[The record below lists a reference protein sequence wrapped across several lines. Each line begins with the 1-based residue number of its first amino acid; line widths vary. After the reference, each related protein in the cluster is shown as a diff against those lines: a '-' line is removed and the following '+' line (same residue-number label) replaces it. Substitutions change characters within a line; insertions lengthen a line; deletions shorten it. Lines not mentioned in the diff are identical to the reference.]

1 MSYSSR
7 PLTSKLFQLTSLT
20 CALALAGCGGG
31 DGDTVDSIAPPPD
44 LGVTQPGTG
53 DNGNT
58 GGGNNGG
65 EQEPGNTADFT
76 LQQITVNPTN
86 IELSDKLDEPT
97 MFTVTVKA
105 IKTASFD
112 AMSGQEVSLRV
123 EPSKNSGALTIEGQG
138 TLVTDSKGDAVYQMK
153 LNPQAVADEAALLK
167 NGFTLTASATK
178 ADGTVIS
185 QVRSVPVFKQ
195 GSGEGSQVIASDLN
209 VKSELKTDSEFSVS
223 NNILNV
229 SGDTA
234 TFSVIVED
242 KNNVRVEDVAV
253 GLGLTSADGVSIIGG
268 NGKKTDA
275 NGIATFSIKVDGN
288 LTAEERDAL
297 IQQGVTYTINI
308 KENNGATK
316 TEIKTLP
323 VALPTSDY
331 ALSIIGSS
339 EKLNAY
345 GDTQQLIIAA
355 TAINEKVPTQING
368 AKVSVQ
374 LNNAIDGVSLASS
387 QLTLDAKGK
396 ANVNLVIAPTL
407 DAATRQKLAEE
418 GISYTVTLSEPN
430 RSTTVKTFESS
441 VYIPTAAYQINF
453 NESNKK
459 QVSSSGDTAV
469 ISFRVNNKD
478 GGAVAD
484 QEVIAKL
491 PNDLVAAGVLTLEGN
506 SKQIT
511 NNNGEVSYTIRIP
524 RNLTDGKKTILENAG
539 SFLLTASMKEP
550 LGITSEVNSEA
561 IRIGSDIG
569 KSDITLTAT
578 APRVITTSD
587 ETFKLQVAGKRAD
600 GSAAAGRDVK
610 LVIDNGVGVTVVGN
624 EKPTNASG
632 IAEFTIRINQNLTP
646 EQVDALATSGITYTT
661 VLTDNDGTQSKITQK
676 AAVQKPATSIQFGS
690 IVSPSIS
697 QLGGT
702 GKVNVALVSKQDTTQ
717 AIKEQEVTIKLDS
730 VADTYGVT
738 VTPTTQKTDFNGQVI
753 FTINVPANLTAAERA
768 DLKNKGISYQLSY
781 VENGVIYEQIQKV
794 QITTPTIA
802 LNVLNAPTNINNRAG
817 YTLNEVG
824 ETTTIQAQLSNQ
836 TDKTQIASQPVEL
849 EFTNKALARLLTV
862 NGSAGSATV
871 IANTDANG
879 IVRFEVTVPSNLEP
893 ADKQAL
899 RDQILTATLTEAL
912 TNQEQE
918 VNIKVQSRAAV
929 LSLLSSQSEKKLN
942 LNGGDTQIEVIAED
956 DNGNVVAG
964 QKVFLALPAVIA
976 SQGVTLVS
984 GGSQTTDDSGRATFT
999 IAVPNDLTDAQK
1011 DTIGN
1016 SFFIALSAADRNNTI
1031 ITQASNVTTVRPS
1044 VNGTQ
1049 ENLTIG
1055 ANKVVNTK
1063 GDTFKVFVRVA
1074 KSIKDDVTNEVKTI
1088 GIANREVRLN
1098 VDDPIQT
1105 GVTVT
1110 NNTATTN
1117 GDGVATFDL
1126 KLEDGANVNQAVLE
1140 GGIKLTATTTTA
1152 ENTELV
1158 QNYIVAVDTATID
1171 SYQIIASSDKST
1183 LNTGGDQTNAT
1194 IRVTDSKGGI
1204 LAGVPVQLT
1213 IENLEASGAALTTP
1227 SMVTTDANGQI
1238 DVGVLLAANSI
1249 NARLNHS
1256 VVINAK
1262 IVTPQYDANG
1272 DVSMQVRE
1280 EKSLS
1285 LSAVGT
1291 QITLSASETKLQDGA
1306 PTTIT
1311 TTLIDGAGR
1320 AIANAAMEL
1329 VNEDGDVIAA
1339 SATAT
1344 TNADGKAVF
1353 AINEADLS
1361 FDSNGNL
1368 RVFARALGENSINTQ
1383 RSLNSIDLV
1392 KVSQAGISFI
1402 NIADIYNVDEPQEI
1416 QIQIRADNANQANS
1430 LIGKQVELQTSLGSL
1445 ITSYISKFNGEVVVS
1460 KPIKSSDIQDN
1471 VITVKFWLKSEL
1483 AGTAV
1488 LQAKVLGENLQNG
1501 EPRYQTTVDTRFRAT
1516 TPAKMLFQA
1525 VKSVITPG
1533 GSTEIVAT
1541 VKDKNDVPVEGQTV
1555 VFSRAADSSAGRL
1568 SAATAITDSKGEAR
1582 VVYKANASSPIGGVI
1597 INARL
1602 LDSTFGVADKT
1613 TTITV
1618 SEEAVYTTLAFSNK
1632 LASDDIYYTV
1642 RGSISVMDGSGRAVP
1657 NKEVSIK
1664 SYAIEYAQGK
1674 YCLLD
1679 STVSYQA
1686 SSFLEDGNIILPA
1699 LKTSAEKVAV
1709 PQNSGWIDTEDGNY
1723 NYTLDNDPILN
1734 EDKNNNGSLEAIN
1747 PVAIIGGIVSDDGY
1761 SFMTDDEGRADFEI
1775 RYPLRYSNW
1784 VKVRFDATTFLNGSE
1799 NTQSINYQLPSAV
1812 DDLVINGSNLTT
1824 PWIDN
1829 ASPFGTGGATCVDSM
1844 NISIQEEDNIRTP
1857 NVPALTRVTL
1867 SPYSSSYSVSINGNT
1882 STQLPTMGFNTY
1894 IIDFNQAFALGSVV
1908 SVSNNGFSFNRVIKA
1923 Q

>member
-1 MSYSSR
+1 M
-7 PLTSKLFQLTSLT
+7 
-20 CALALAGCGGG
+20 
-31 DGDTVDSIAPPPD
+31 
-44 LGVTQPGTG
+44 
-53 DNGNT
+53 
-58 GGGNNGG
+58 
-65 EQEPGNTADFT
+65 
-76 LQQITVNPTN
+76 
-86 IELSDKLDEPT
+86 
-97 MFTVTVKA
+97 
-105 IKTASFD
+105 
-112 AMSGQEVSLRV
+112 
-123 EPSKNSGALTIEGQG
+123 
-138 TLVTDSKGDAVYQMK
+138 
-153 LNPQAVADEAALLK
+153 
-167 NGFTLTASATK
+167 
-178 ADGTVIS
+178 
-185 QVRSVPVFKQ
+185 
-195 GSGEGSQVIASDLN
+195 
-209 VKSELKTDSEFSVS
+209 
-223 NNILNV
+223 
-229 SGDTA
+229 
-234 TFSVIVED
+234 ED
-242 KNNVRVEDVAV
+242 KNNVRVEGVAV
-253 GLGLTSADGVSIIGG
+253 GLGLTSADGVSVIGG
-268 NGKKTDA
+268 NGKQTNA
-275 NGIATFSIKVDGN
+275 NGIATFSIKVDEN
-288 LTAEERDAL
+288 LTSEEREAL
-297 IQQGVTYTINI
+297 VQQGVIYNISI
-308 KENNGATK
+308 KEEKNGATK
-316 TEIKTLP
+316 QQIKELP

-331 ALSIIGSS
+331 ALSVIGSS
-339 EKLNAY
+339 EQLNAY
-345 GDTQQLIIAA
+345 GDTQQLTIAA
-355 TAINEKVPTQING
+355 TAINEKVPTKING

-418 GISYTVTLSEPN
+418 GISYTITLSEPN

-469 ISFRVNNKD
+469 ISFRVNNKG
-478 GGAVAD
+478 GGAVAG

-491 PNDLVAAGVLTLEGN
+491 PSDLVAEGVLTLEGN

-511 NNNGEVSYTIRIP
+511 NNNGEVSYTVRIP
-524 RNLTDGKKTILENAG
+524 KNLTDGKKTILENAG
-539 SFLLTASMKEP
+539 SFLLTASIKEP
-550 LGITSEVNSEA
+550 LGITSEVKSEA

-578 APRVITTSD
+578 TPRVITTSD

-600 GSAAAGRDVK
+600 GSAAASRDVK
-610 LVIDNGVGVTVVGN
+610 LVIDKGIGVTVIGN
-624 EKPTNASG
+624 EKSTNASG
-632 IAEFTIRINQNLTP
+632 IAEFTIRINQNLTAN
-646 EQVDALATSGITYTT
+646 QVNTLVNSGITYTA
-661 VLTDNDGTQSKITQK
+661 VLTDDDGTQSKITQK
-676 AAVQKPATSIQFGS
+676 ATVQKPATSIQFGS

-717 AIKEQEVTIKLDS
+717 AIKDQEVTIKLDS
-730 VADTYGVT
+730 VAATYGVT
-738 VTPTTQKTDFNGQVI
+738 VTPTSQKTDFNGQVI
-753 FTINVPANLTAAERA
+753 FTINVPASLTAAERA

-781 VENGVIYEQIQKV
+781 VENGVIYEQTQKV

-802 LNVLNAPTNINNRAG
+802 LNVLNAPTNIDNRAG

-824 ETTTIQAQLSNQ
+824 ETVIIQAQLSNQ

-849 EFTNKALARLLTV
+849 SFDNKTLARRLTV
-862 NGSAGSATV
+862 NGSAGSATI

-879 IVRFEVTVPSNLEP
+879 IVSFEVTVPSNLTP

-899 RDQILTATLTEAL
+899 RDQILTATLTETL

-918 VNIKVQSRAAV
+918 VNIKVQSRTAV
-929 LSLLSSQSEKKLN
+929 LSLLDSQSKPLN
-942 LNGGDTQIEVIAED
+942 LNGGDTQIEVTAED
-956 DNGNVVAG
+956 DNGKVVAG
-964 QKVFLALPAVIA
+964 QKVFLALPAAIA

-1011 DTIGN
+1011 DAIGN
-1016 SFFIALSAADRNNTI
+1016 SFAIALSAADRNNTI
-1031 ITQASNVTTVRPS
+1031 VTQASNVTTIRPS

-1074 KSIKDDVTNEVKTI
+1074 DNDGS
-1088 GIANREVRLN
+1088 IANREVRLN

-1105 GVTVT
+1105 GVTIT

-1126 KLEDGANVNQAVLE
+1126 TLIDDARVNQAVLE

-1152 ENTELV
+1152 ENTKLV

-1227 SMVTTDANGQI
+1227 SMVTTDASGQI

-1285 LSAVGT
+1285 LSAIGT
-1291 QITLSASETKLQDGA
+1291 QITLSASETNLQDGA

-1320 AIANAAMEL
+1320 AITNATMEL
-1329 VNEDGDVIAA
+1329 VNEDGDVIAP

-1344 TNADGKAVF
+1344 TDADGEAVF

-1402 NIADIYNVDEPQEI
+1402 NIKDIYNVDEPQLI
-1416 QIQIRADNANQANS
+1416 NIQIRTDTAAQANA
-1430 LIGKQVELQTSLGSL
+1430 LIGKTLEVQTSIGEFSNGSV
-1445 ITSYISKFNGEVVVS
+1445 ITS
-1460 KPIKSSDIQDN
+1460 KPIAASDIAGN
-1471 VITVKFWLKSEL
+1471 IITVPVTLTSEL

-1488 LQAKVLGENLQNG
+1488 LQATVLGEMANG
-1501 EPRYQTTVDTRFRAT
+1501 VLKYQTTVDTRFRAT

-1568 SAATAITDSKGEAR
+1568 SAATAITNSKGEAR

-1602 LDSTFGVADKT
+1602 LDSTFGVPDKT
-1613 TTITV
+1613 TNITV
-1618 SEEAVYTTLAFSNK
+1618 SKEAVYTTLAFANK
-1632 LASDDIYYTV
+1632 LSSDNIYYTV
-1642 RGSISVMDGSGRAVP
+1642 QGSISVMDGSGRAVP
-1657 NKEVSIK
+1657 NQEVSIK
-1664 SYAIEYAQGK
+1664 SYATHYAQGK
-1674 YCLLD
+1674 VCLLD
-1679 STVSYQA
+1679 STTTYQPA
-1686 SSFLEDGNIILPA
+1686 DELERDENGNVVQDSNGDPV
-1699 LKTSAEKVAV
+1699 TSAPDSQAFTNRSSILL
-1709 PQNSGWIDTEDGNY
+1709 QSDWIPTEDSNY
-1723 NYTLDNDPILN
+1723 NYTLDKDPIIN
-1734 EDKNNNGSLEAIN
+1734 EDRNNSGSLEAIN

-1761 SFMTDDEGRADFEI
+1761 TFVTDGEGRADFEI
-1775 RYPLRYSNW
+1775 RYPLYYSNW
-1784 VKVRFDATTFLNGSE
+1784 VKVRFDASTFVNGSE
-1799 NTQSINYQLPSAV
+1799 NTQSINYQLPSSES
-1812 DDLVINGSNLTT
+1812 DISINGSNLMT
-1824 PWIDN
+1824 PWVN
-1829 ASPFGTGGATCVDSM
+1829 NTSPFGGGEIDC
-1844 NISIQEEDNIRTP
+1844 ISNMDIRIDDQKDT
-1857 NVPALTRVTL
+1857 TRVIL
-1867 SPYSSSYSVSINGNT
+1867 SPYQPNQPSYFVSIDGVSSNISST
-1882 STQLPTMGFNTY
+1882 SDNRFIT
-1894 IIDFNQAFALGSVV
+1894 DFNQAFAEGSRV
-1908 SVSNNGFSFNRVIKA
+1908 SVRRDGFKFSKPIIFK
-1923 Q
+1923 

>member
-1 MSYSSR
+1 MSYSSL
-7 PLTSKLFQLTSLT
+7 PFTSKLFQLTSLT

-31 DGDTVDSIAPPPD
+31 DGDTVDSVAPAPD

-53 DNGNT
+53 GNGNT

-65 EQEPGNTADFT
+65 EQIPVEDFS
-76 LQQITVNPTN
+76 LQKLYTDPT
-86 IELSDKLDEPT
+86 IIKLTDEPVT
-97 MFTVTVKA
+97 FNVTVKA
-105 IKTASFD
+105 VAK
-112 AMSGQEVSLRV
+112 SGGAAINRSVSLSIDDSTNTGV
-123 EPSKNSGALTIEGQG
+123 TIQGASVQNTN
-138 TLVTDSKGDAVYQMK
+138 DKGEAIYELK
-153 LNPQAVADEAALLK
+153 LNPLVLNEKQKADLIG
-167 NGFTLTASATK
+167 NGFGLKATAKQSSDGSVLTQVT
-178 ADGTVIS
+178 TIS
-185 QVRSVPVFKQ
+185 VRKD
-195 GSGEGSQVIASDLN
+195 GSGEGAEVIESKLEIGTLLN
-209 VKSELKTDSEFSVS
+209 TSSVS
-223 NNILNV
+223 NNILNIY
-229 SGDTA
+229 GDSA
-234 TFSVIVED
+234 KFEVII
-242 KNNVRVEDVAV
+242 KNKDGARAQDVTV
-253 GLGLTSADGVSIIGG
+253 GLGIDSIKGIAIIGG
-268 NGKKTDA
+268 NSKVTDK
-275 NGIATFSIKVDGN
+275 NGVVTFDIEVDKN
-288 LTAEERDAL
+288 LSKSERDAL
-297 IQQGVTYTINI
+297 LKGVTYAVNI
-308 KENNGATK
+308 REKNGATK
-316 TEIKTLP
+316 TKTGKLSVAIP
-323 VALPTSDY
+323 VSDY
-331 ALSIIGSS
+331 MLNATSNSNKI
-339 EKLNAY
+339 NAY
-345 GDTQQLIIAA
+345 GDTQKLTIKA
-355 TAINEKVPTQING
+355 TPKNSKVPTIING
-368 AKVSVQ
+368 AKVSIK
-374 LNNAIDGVSLASS
+374 LNSDTNGISLSTNM
-387 QLTLDAKGK
+387 LTLN
-396 ANVNLVIAPTL
+396 ANGQATVDLIVAPTL
-407 DAATRQKLAEE
+407 DAATRARIAKE

-430 RSTTVKTFESS
+430 RSTTVKPFESS
-441 VYIPTAAYQINF
+441 VYIPTATYQINF
-453 NESNKK
+453 NESSKK
-459 QVSSSGDTAV
+459 QISSSGDTAV
-469 ISFRVNNKD
+469 ISFRVNNKG
-478 GGAVAD
+478 GGAVAG

-491 PNDLVAAGVLTLEGN
+491 PSDLVAEGVLTLEGN
-506 SKQIT
+506 SKQTT
-511 NNNGEVSYTIRIP
+511 NNNGEVSYTVRIP
-524 RNLTDGKKTILENAG
+524 KNLTDGKKTILENAG
-539 SFLLTASMKEP
+539 SFLLTASIKEP
-550 LGITSEVNSEA
+550 LGITSEVKSEA

-578 APRVITTSD
+578 TPRVITTSD

-600 GSAAAGRDVK
+600 GSAAASRDVK
-610 LVIDNGVGVTVVGN
+610 LVIDKGIGVTVIGN
-624 EKPTNASG
+624 EKSTNASG
-632 IAEFTIRINQNLTP
+632 IAEFTIRINQNLTAN
-646 EQVDALATSGITYTT
+646 QINTLVNSGITYTA
-661 VLTDNDGTQSKITQK
+661 VLTDDDGTQSKITQK
-676 AAVQKPATSIQFGS
+676 ATVQKPATSIQFGS
-690 IVSPSIS
+690 VISPSIS

-717 AIKEQEVTIKLDS
+717 AIKDQEVTIKLDS

-781 VENGVIYEQIQKV
+781 VENGVIYEQTQKV

-802 LNVLNAPTNINNRAG
+802 LNVLNAPANINNRAG

-824 ETTTIQAQLSNQ
+824 ETKTIQAQLSNQ

-849 EFTNKALARLLTV
+849 SFNNKALARRLTV
-862 NGSAGSATV
+862 NGSAGSATI

-879 IVRFEVTVPSNLEP
+879 IVSFEVTVPSNLTP

-899 RDQILTATLTEAL
+899 RDQILTAILTETL
-912 TNQEQE
+912 TNQEKE

-976 SQGVTLVS
+976 SRGVTLVS

-1011 DTIGN
+1011 DAIGS
-1016 SFFIALSAADRNNTI
+1016 SFAIALSAADRNNTI
-1031 ITQASNVTTVRPS
+1031 VTQASSVTTIRPS

-1074 KSIKDDVTNEVKTI
+1074 DNDGS
-1088 GIANREVRLN
+1088 IANREVHLN
-1098 VDDPIQT
+1098 VEDPIKT
-1105 GVTVT
+1105 GVTIS

-1152 ENTELV
+1152 ESTELV

-1171 SYQIIASSDKST
+1171 SYQIIASSDKPT

-1194 IRVTDSKGGI
+1194 IRVTDSKGGT
-1204 LAGVPVQLT
+1204 LAGVPVQLS

-1227 SMVTTDANGQI
+1227 SMVTTDASGQI

-1272 DVSMQVRE
+1272 NVSMQVRE

-1285 LSAVGT
+1285 LSAIGT
-1291 QITLSASETKLQDGA
+1291 QITLSASETNLQDGA
-1306 PTTIT
+1306 PTTIS

-1329 VNEDGDVIAA
+1329 VNEYGDLIAP

-1344 TNADGKAVF
+1344 TDADGEAVF

-1383 RSLNSIDLV
+1383 RSLSSIDLV

-1402 NIADIYNVDEPQEI
+1402 NIKDVYDVNTPQLI
-1416 QIQIRADNANQANS
+1416 NIQIRTDSASEANDLLGKNVEIQTT
-1430 LIGKQVELQTSLGSL
+1430 IGN
-1445 ITSYISKFNGEVVVS
+1445 FNNN
-1460 KPIKSSDIQDN
+1460 D
-1471 VITVKFWLKSEL
+1471 VITTKAIAPNNITGNIITVPVTLTSEL

-1488 LQAKVLGENLQNG
+1488 LQATVLGEMANG
-1501 EPRYQTTVDTRFRAT
+1501 VLKYQTTVDTRFRAT

-1533 GSTEIVAT
+1533 GSTEVVAT

-1568 SAATAITDSKGEAR
+1568 SAATAITNSKGEAR

-1602 LDSTFGVADKT
+1602 LQDNANIGSKT
-1613 TTITV
+1613 TNITV
-1618 SEEAVYTTLAFSNK
+1618 SEEAVYTTLAFSNVVS
-1632 LASDDIYYTV
+1632 SDTIYYTKDV
-1642 RGSISVMDGSGRAVP
+1642 SISVMDGSGRAVP
-1657 NKEVSIK
+1657 NQEVSIK
-1664 SYAIEYAQGK
+1664 SYATEYAQGK
-1674 YCLLD
+1674 YCLLN
-1679 STVSYQA
+1679 STVTYQKA
-1686 SSFLEDGNIILPA
+1686 NEPQFDDQGNISGYTTPDPLV
-1699 LKTSAEKVAV
+1699 KSEKEAISFE
-1709 PQNSGWIDTEDGNY
+1709 SGWYPTEDANY
-1723 NYTLDNDPILN
+1723 NYTLDQDNDPILN

-1747 PVAIIGGIVSDDGY
+1747 PVAIIGGIISGDGY
-1761 SFMTDDEGRADFEI
+1761 TFVTDDEGRADFQI

-1784 VKVRFDATTFLNGSE
+1784 VKVRFDASTFVNGSE
-1799 NTQSINYQLPSAV
+1799 NTQSINYRLPYAES
-1812 DDLVINGSNLTT
+1812 DLSINNTNLDT
-1824 PWIDN
+1824 PWIN
-1829 ASPFGTGGATCVDSM
+1829 NTSPFTDGGAICTNSM
-1844 NISIQEEDNIRTP
+1844 SVAVNENTA
-1857 NVPALTRVTL
+1857 NTRVTL
-1867 SPYSSSYSVSINGNT
+1867 SPYSANYSVSINGQGTANT
-1882 STQLPTMGFNTY
+1882 PSAGFNTY
-1894 IIDFNQAFALGSVV
+1894 IIDFNRAFELGSTVT
-1908 SVSNNGFSFNRVIKA
+1908 VSNNGFGFSKVLKVE
-1923 Q
+1923 